1 MITLDREYVTSRYK
15 LQKLKE
21 IEDLVADG
29 KYLANSVFSVHGPF
43 FFCPCPKL
51 IERLLSTRADRW
63 RLMSFSCRGQCPFQ

>member
-29 KYLANSVFSVHGPF
+29 KHLGQPCFLA
-43 FFCPCPKL
+43 L
-51 IERLLSTRADRW
+51 
-63 RLMSFSCRGQCPFQ
+63 

>member
-29 KYLANSVFSVHGPF
+29 KYFVSPVFPVHGLF
-43 FFCPCPKL
+43 VS
-51 IERLLSTRADRW
+51 LSPPSTDREPPINV
-63 RLMSFSCRGQCPFQ
+63 C